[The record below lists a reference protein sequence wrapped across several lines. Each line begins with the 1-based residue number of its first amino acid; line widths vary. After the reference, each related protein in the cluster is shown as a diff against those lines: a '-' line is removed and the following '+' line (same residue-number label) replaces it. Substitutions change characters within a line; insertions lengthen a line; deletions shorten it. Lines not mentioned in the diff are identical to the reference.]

1 MLYDILI
8 QNTRELHQ
16 AMRIYDKIKFTKKKK
31 QQITHEPETRTD
43 GEAQKFYI
51 FKRKIKIG

>member
-1 MLYDILI
+1 MK

-16 AMRIYDKIKFTKKKK
+16 AMRIYDKIKFKKKK